1 MATGPRS
8 STGYNI
14 FISYKRNV
22 DPDHSL
28 AARVFE
34 VLQQGGHKVF
44 IDRTISVGQEW
55 ASEIEA
61 KVREAHFLIVF
72 LTAASSGSEMVKG
85 EVEIARDQ
93 AAKTGKGPKILP
105 VRVAFNGP
113 LPYPLNAWLDKLQYA
128 TWGGEGDTDRL
139 SQELMAAVNGASLS
153 LSPIAPVQVPQN
165 KGAPLYSAPLPPPG
179 GGLDVDDPW
188 YIRRHSD
195 DSALRLISQQGITL
209 VIKGSRQMGKTSLLV
224 RTLSA
229 AMNLGK
235 RCALVDFQMMGQESM
250 GNSSLLPPLW
260 PGGGR
265 RAGRHSAGCRAGM
278 G

>member
-8 STGYNI
+8 STGYDI

-61 KVREAHFLIVF
+61 KNVK
-72 LTAASSGSEMVKG
+72 LTSWLSFVLRLQRQRKVKG
-85 EVEIARDQ
+85 GVEIARDQ

-113 LPYPLNAWLDKLQYA
+113 LPYPLNAWLDKLQYE

-153 LSPIAPVQVPQN
+153 LSPIAPVQVPQ
-165 KGAPLYSAPLPPPG
+165 KQPTSSTPHRSPLARASMSTIPG
-179 GGLDVDDPW
+179 TSEGTRMTQPW
-188 YIRRHSD
+188 AH
-195 DSALRLISQQGITL
+195 LTTGNH
-209 VIKGSRQMGKTSLLV
+209 VGNKGSRQMGKTSLLV
-224 RTLSA
+224 RTRSA
-229 AMNLGK
+229 AMI
-235 RCALVDFQMMGQESM
+235 R
-250 GNSSLLPPLW
+250 
-260 PGGGR
+260 
-265 RAGRHSAGCRAGM
+265 
-278 G
+278 